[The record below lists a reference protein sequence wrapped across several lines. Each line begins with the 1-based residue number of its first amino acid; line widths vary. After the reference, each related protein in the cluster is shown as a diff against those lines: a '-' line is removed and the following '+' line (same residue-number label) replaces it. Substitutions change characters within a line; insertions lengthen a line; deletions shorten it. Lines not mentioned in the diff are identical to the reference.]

1 MLHFAAVF
9 CAFAAVCRLT
19 HGWNYALIMYE
30 RTEMRKQTAA
40 WQKKRFADKRIDAK
54 WDVKTDRLFGDEQ
67 LLEMLLRNIFENA
80 FRATDEY
87 GKINTYVYET
97 ENETVFKVEDNG
109 CGMNQEEIEK
119 IKEPFYRVDKSR
131 SRKQGGTGL
140 GVSLC
145 QKIVEKHDGTL
156 EYSSQK
162 GVGTTVT
169 VRIPI
174 Q

>member
-1 MLHFAAVF
+1 
-9 CAFAAVCRLT
+9 
-19 HGWNYALIMYE
+19 
-30 RTEMRKQTAA
+30 
-40 WQKKRFADKRIDAK
+40 
-54 WDVKTDRLFGDEQ
+54 
-67 LLEMLLRNIFENA
+67 MLLRNIFENA
-80 FRATDEY
+80 FRATEEY

-169 VRIPI
+169 VRIPL